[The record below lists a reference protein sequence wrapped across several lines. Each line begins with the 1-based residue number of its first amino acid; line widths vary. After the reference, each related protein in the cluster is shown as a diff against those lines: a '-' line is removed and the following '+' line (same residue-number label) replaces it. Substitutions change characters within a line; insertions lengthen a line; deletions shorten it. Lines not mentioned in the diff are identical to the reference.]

1 MPRYTVEYRAF
12 YDRFHTVR
20 CNITRNRLAAVIAFV
35 SGILLLLSGYKATLE
50 IYNLITHEIVLH
62 TAREFWMFLLI
73 PLGYDKS
80 AWRNYCTNRS
90 NNRIVQSKKIAI
102 GIKKENAT
110 IMKLSYSILFS

>member
-73 PLGYDKS
+73 PLGILAMIS
-80 AWRNYCTNRS
+80 QLGGIT
-90 NNRIVQSKKIAI
+90 VLI
-102 GIKKENAT
+102 GAGF
-110 IMKLSYSILFS
+110 L

>member
-1 MPRYTVEYRAF
+1 
-12 YDRFHTVR
+12 
-20 CNITRNRLAAVIAFV
+20 
-35 SGILLLLSGYKATLE
+35 
-50 IYNLITHEIVLH
+50 
-62 TAREFWMFLLI
+62 MFLLI